1 MPLTDPTAIAA
12 YEKTLRDTLIYR
24 NAESFCRVRVIIH
37 DLQGFFVYFFNHLSI
52 NSVATLSGSSPS
64 ITSFSRTFQKECT
77 LVVRP
82 LRCG

>member
-1 MPLTDPTAIAA
+1 MPLTDIAA

-24 NAESFCRVRVIIH
+24 NAESFCQLRVIIH
-37 DLQGFFVYFFNHLSI
+37 DLQGFLFVFLIILSI
-52 NSVATLSGSSPS
+52 NSVATLSGSSP
-64 ITSFSRTFQKECT
+64 